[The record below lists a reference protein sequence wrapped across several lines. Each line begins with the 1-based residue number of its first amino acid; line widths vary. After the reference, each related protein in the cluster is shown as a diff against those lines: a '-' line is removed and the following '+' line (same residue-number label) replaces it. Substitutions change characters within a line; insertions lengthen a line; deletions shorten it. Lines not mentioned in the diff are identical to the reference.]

1 MNDFRENLKEFL
13 LNNIPGKVV
22 AGDKEYLTRCPFCG
36 DSIHLKSAHFYINL
50 PTDENTPVMYHCKK
64 CNTSGVLNRSTL
76 RSLGVEVVDSDIL
89 SDLIKRHKKLN
100 GSFIRGSNKNKSI
113 YKFRTINDYISI
125 NENTEYKLKYINDR
139 LGINLSY
146 QDILDCKIVLNLYDI
161 YKANDDPYQ
170 YGEWLSKTRHELIMN
185 ELNESFIGF
194 LGYNNGS
201 LNMRNLKDKK
211 DYSKYLNKRYVN
223 YNLIDSNRL
232 EGTSKYYIIPTII
245 DTLNPAPVKIHIAE
259 GPFDVLSIFYNLYNG
274 NKDNSIYA
282 SIEGKSYINI
292 IKFLLADLRIIN
304 AEIHIYFDNDVSNKE
319 IRGVL
324 EQLQYLNID
333 VYFHWNRKI
342 ISQSVDG
349 KNIIYEKDYGVSKDN
364 ILDYCE
370 QVIKST

>member
-139 LGINLSY
+139 LGLNLSY
-146 QDILDCKIVLNLYDI
+146 QDILHCKIVLNLYDLW
-161 YKANDDPYQ
+161 KSNDGYVK
-170 YGEWLSKTRHELIMN
+170 GAWLHNTRDKRIMD

-194 LGYNNGS
+194 LGYNNGV
-201 LNMRNLKDKK
+201 LNMRNLKKEK
-211 DYSKYLNKRYVN
+211 DFTKYLNKRYVN
-223 YNLIDSNRL
+223 YNLFPSDQL
-232 EGTSKYYIIPTII
+232 EGTSKYYIIPTVI
-245 DTLNPAPVKIHIAE
+245 DTLNPEPVKIHIAE